1 MHGCLDAIREGH
13 PTTPILVIS
22 PIGCPTVEAGP
33 GPTSI
38 DPASLPG
45 AGVFRTLG
53 RPEEL
58 DEGKLSLSIIRQVLT
73 DVVTQRA
80 ADDPH
85 LTYGDGLELFGV
97 GDLETMPLPDLL
109 HPSPAGHRCIGA
121 RVAALLD
128 GQVGSAAR

>member
-1 MHGCLDAIREGH
+1 MGGA
-13 PTTPILVIS
+13 ILVIS
-22 PIGCPTVEAGP
+22 PIVCPIVEDCP

-38 DPASLPG
+38 DPASPPG
-45 AGVFRTLG
+45 AGVFGTSG

-58 DEGKLSLSIIRQVLT
+58 AEGKLSLSIIRQILA
-73 DVVTQRA
+73 DVVTQRS

-85 LTYGDGLELFGV
+85 LTYLDGLELFGV

-121 RVAALLD
+121 RVAALLA
-128 GQVGSAAR
+128 GQVRSRARCAPA